1 MLLDNDQV
9 DGEMMPN
16 SIPEMAA
23 GMVIALIAI
32 AFGLQKLFKSWKETN
47 TESSVMT
54 IMHTELERMARQ
66 NATLSK
72 ELNKLQLEIVELNR
86 ELRKLTVENQ
96 RLHSEVQALTGEVTR
111 LQLTLTKY
119 QSQGDTN
126 VSTN

>member
-1 MLLDNDQV
+1 
-9 DGEMMPN
+9 MPN
-16 SIPEMAA
+16 SIPEIAA
-23 GMVIALIAI
+23 AMVVALIAI

-72 ELNKLQLEIVELNR
+72 ELNKLQLEIVDLNR

-111 LQLTLTKY
+111 LQFMLTKY

>member
-1 MLLDNDQV
+1 
-9 DGEMMPN
+9 MPN
-16 SIPEMAA
+16 SVPEIAA
-23 GMVIALIAI
+23 AMVLALIAL
-32 AFGLQKLFKSWKETN
+32 AFGLQKLFKTWKETN

-66 NATLSK
+66 NAMLSK

-111 LQLTLTKY
+111 LQLMLTKN
-119 QSQGDTN
+119 QNMGDTN
-126 VSTN
+126 VSTS